1 MRRVLDSS
9 TRGMLRDRLNIP
21 PEKALKFLYVYR
33 NKPVIEETHESEGFI
48 RKGKDTAM
56 PGDLVDGNV
65 ITTFTEQAPLVLDLL
80 EYRACVRT
88 LAHARWAAS

>member
-48 RKGKDTAM
+48 RKGKVSDWKTHFTVDQIEKTKAWTLKDTE
-56 PGDLVDGNV
+56 GSDLMNLWSD
-65 ITTFTEQAPLVLDLL
+65 IDL
-80 EYRACVRT
+80 
-88 LAHARWAAS
+88 S